1 MSLTGSMNIGR
12 TALAASQ
19 IGIQTTSMNIAGSS
33 TPGYSRQIARMI
45 SLRGAGPDPTWA
57 IGSGVAVQGIDRQVD
72 GAIQRRLWNA
82 IGNENAASTLQGTF
96 GQLEALLGELGDNDL
111 SSELSGFFR
120 VWSERSNQTQSAAA
134 VVQQADKL
142 AGFMRRL
149 RTDLSQQQTQ
159 AGAQIG
165 AAVASAN
172 ELLSRVADL
181 NRQISAAEV
190 GGQTANVLRDSRDQ
204 LITDLS
210 QYIDVSVVDRGR
222 EGTDVLVG
230 STPIVLGGISRG
242 ITLVQ
247 ENSGDGT
254 VGLSVVASAN
264 QQKLDIRSGQIGALL
279 ASRESAV
286 DGVIDGLDRLA
297 SQLMFEVNKLHST
310 GARPGGL
317 TSTASLIGFGIDD
330 RTRALN
336 DAGQTALA
344 GLPFQPT
351 NGGFVVRVRQGAS
364 GTMTTTRIDVD
375 LDGLTAAG
383 TQGTTDDTTPEQI
396 RAAIEGIPGLR
407 ARFSPDGKLEV
418 VADEG
423 FSFSFEDDS
432 SGVLGVLG
440 VNAFFAGT
448 NASDVRVRSDLV
460 SQPTMLTA
468 GRYVND
474 ELIENG
480 TALQITQ
487 LQSKALTSLGGVSA
501 TEFWRQTVQELA
513 GASAQSNTSAQA
525 ARTVREA
532 IQAQRDAVSGVS
544 IDEESINLLQ
554 FQRQYQAAARI
565 ISVVDELTQ
574 QLISLA

>member
-19 IGIQTTSMNIAGSS
+19 IGIQTTSMNIASAS
-33 TPGYSRQIARMI
+33 TPGYSRQISRLV
-45 SLRGAGPDPTWA
+45 SLRGGGPDPSWA
-57 IGSGVAVQGIDRQVD
+57 IGAGVAVAGIERQVD

-82 IGNENAASTLQGTF
+82 ISNENASSALQGTY
-96 GQLEALLGELGDNDL
+96 GQLEALLGELGDSDL

-120 VWSERSNQTQSAAA
+120 VWSERANQTQSAAA

-149 RTDLSQQQTQ
+149 RSDLSQQRTQ

-172 ELLSRVADL
+172 ELLTRVADL
-181 NRQISAAEV
+181 NSQISAAEV

-204 LITDLS
+204 LITELS
-210 QYIDVSVVDRGR
+210 QFIDVSVVDRGR
-222 EGTDVLVG
+222 EGADVLVG
-230 STPIVLGGISRG
+230 STPIVLGGVSRG
-242 ITLVQ
+242 ISLLQ
-247 ENSGDGT
+247 ENNPDGS
-254 VGLSVVASAN
+254 VSLSVVASSN
-264 QQKLDIRSGQIGALL
+264 QQRLDVRSGQIGALL
-279 ASRESAV
+279 ASRDTAV
-286 DGVIDGLDRLA
+286 DGVIGSLDRLA
-297 SQLMFEVNKLHST
+297 SQLLFEVNKLHAT

-317 TSTASLIGFGIDD
+317 TTTRSLVGFGLDD

-344 GLPFQPT
+344 GLPFEPV

-364 GTMTTTRIDVD
+364 GTMTTTRIDID
-375 LDGLTAAG
+375 LDGLTSTGATG
-383 TQGTTDDTTPEQI
+383 TSDDTTPEQI
-396 RAAIEGIPGLR
+396 RAALSAIPGLR
-407 ARFSPDGKLEV
+407 ASFSPEGKLEV
-418 VADEG
+418 QADEG

-432 SGVLGVLG
+432 SGVLGALG
-440 VNAFFAGT
+440 VNAFFSGT
-448 NASDVRVRSDLV
+448 DASDIRVRSDLV

-468 GRYVND
+468 GRYVNN
-474 ELIENG
+474 ELIENA
-480 TALQITQ
+480 TALDIVQ
-487 LQSKALTSLGGVSA
+487 LQSKSLTSLGGVSP
-501 TEFWRQTVQELA
+501 TEFWRQSVQELA
-513 GASAQSNTSAQA
+513 GSSAQA
-525 ARTVREA
+525 GTSAEAARMVREA

-554 FQRQYQAAARI
+554 FQRQYQAAARV

-574 QLISLA
+574 QLINLV